1 MLTPKE
7 EKYCQIRAFETKTSN
22 VDAYLL
28 AGYSDSKSVDVRAGE
43 LASKLHIR
51 KRILDL
57 RDMAA
62 IEGLWSREY
71 SINVLKE
78 IALRSKFKRCPETDE
93 IIPPA
98 KDVDKINAVK
108 ELNVM
113 NGFNAPIKH
122 EVQTTNH
129 TPLTLEDLYNES
141 FAQFDKE

>member
-7 EKYCQIRAFETKTSN
+7 EKFCQLRAFDTSLDQT
-22 VDAYLL
+22 DAYLQ
-28 AGYSDSKSVDVRAGE
+28 AGYSESASAKQRAYE
-43 LASKLHIR
+43 LASKLHIK

-62 IEGLWSREY
+62 IEGLWSRED

-78 IALRSKFKRCPETDE
+78 IALRSKFRRCPETDE

-98 KDVDKINAVK
+98 KDSDKINAVK

-129 TPLTLEDLYNES
+129 TPLSLEDLYNES